1 MNKKVILLVL
11 VLLFAVVIL
20 SSCGNRQVGIDTN
33 QNFNKAYIN
42 LGSEWKLI
50 TVKAWRDFENG
61 DEIQV
66 VASDGT
72 VYLTHY
78 SNMILVSG
86 K

>member
-11 VLLFAVVIL
+11 VLILTVVIL

-42 LGSEWKLI
+42 LGGEWKLI

-78 SNMILVSG
+78 SNMVLVSG